1 MSSEHSFDIIS
12 KVDLQEVDNAI
23 NQALKDILNRYDFK
37 GTKTEIELDRQKNE
51 IRLLSDDDYKIK
63 AVMDILNEKFARRKI
78 PLKAMEP
85 GKVEPA
91 GGGLVRQTITL
102 QQGIPIEQAREIVK
116 LIKTEKLKIQG
127 EIQKDQVRVRGKKID
142 DLQAFMAILKDKD
155 FGIHMEFANYR

>member
-1 MSSEHSFDIIS
+1 MTSEHSFDIIS
-12 KVDLQEVDNAI
+12 RVDLQEVDNAI

-37 GTKTEIELDRQKNE
+37 GTKTQIELDRQKNE
-51 IRLLSDDDYKIK
+51 IRLVSDDDYKIK
-63 AVMDILNEKFARRKI
+63 AVMDILKEKVAKRKI
-78 PLKAMEP
+78 PLKAMDP

-116 LIKTEKLKIQG
+116 LIKTSKLKVQG

-142 DLQAFMAILKDKD
+142 DLQAFMATLKEKD

>member
-1 MSSEHSFDIIS
+1 MASEHSFDIIS
-12 KVDLQEVDNAI
+12 RVDLQEVDNAI

-37 GTKTEIELDRQKNE
+37 GTKTQIELDRQKNE
-51 IRLLSDDDYKIK
+51 IRLVSDDDYKIK
-63 AVMDILNEKFARRKI
+63 AVMDILKEKFAKRKI
-78 PLKAMEP
+78 PLKAMDP

-142 DLQAFMAILKDKD
+142 DLQAFMALLKERDL
-155 FGIHMEFANYR
+155 GIHMEFANYR